1 MESSTGAM
9 APSNADRWITEARA
23 GSNDALDK
31 LVAFLTKRYFA
42 ELGGRTLRGMSPANT
57 ISDLIQETVLRAR
70 EKFPVFD
77 KDTFAEFKRWAD
89 GIFRNKYRHWMRNH
103 RDRTAEDKQWTIW
116 RAIHTRRNLP
126 DPARRPQGGDD
137 AAERR
142 EEAAR
147 AFQIFERELKPNEQY
162 IMRLRLFEG
171 LRFKQIAPLVGSTED
186 AVTKAYKRAL
196 ARLKLLVEP
205 DGTN

>member
-1 MESSTGAM
+1 MKSPIGATPDSH
-9 APSNADRWITEARA
+9 ANRWIAEARA

-31 LVAFLTKRYFA
+31 LVAHLTRRYFA

-70 EKFPVFD
+70 ERFSVFD

-137 AAERR
+137 AAEFR

-186 AVTKAYKRAL
+186 GVTKAYKRAL
-196 ARLKLLVEP
+196 ARLKSLVEP
-205 DGTN
+205 DGKN